1 MVLVCGGAP
10 GAAASASERSKT
22 SIHSA
27 GRRRIVNAAAAAEPV
42 EPVLEARL
50 AMVDMCM
57 SNRITGE

>member
-1 MVLVCGGAP
+1 VCGAP

-27 GRRRIVNAAAAAEPV
+27 GRRRVVNAAAAAEPV
-42 EPVLEARL
+42 HEARP
-50 AMVDMCM
+50 AMVDMRM